1 MDPILFLSAALV
13 VVGLVGV
20 VVPFLPGSA
29 LVLLGVL
36 VWAGD
41 RGTIAGWLVLAAV
54 VAFLVVGALA
64 KYAVPGRRLRDA
76 GIPRSTLL
84 AGAGLGVVGFFV
96 VPVVGLPLGFVLGV
110 YLAELRR
117 LADHARA
124 RTATVRALRAVGL
137 SMLIEFGAAL
147 LAAGTWA
154 TAVVMG

>member
-1 MDPILFLSAALV
+1 VPVL
-13 VVGLVGV
+13 GLV
-20 VVPFLPGSA
+20 
-29 LVLLGVL
+29 
-36 VWAGD
+36 
-41 RGTIAGWLVLAAV
+41 
-54 VAFLVVGALA
+54 
-64 KYAVPGRRLRDA
+64 
-76 GIPRSTLL
+76 
-84 AGAGLGVVGFFV
+84 
-96 VPVVGLPLGFVLGV
+96 LGFVLGV